1 MCRMFISFGK
11 STSGSCFFF
20 FFFFFPKKHLSCCYI
35 QSQLQRV
42 ATESYFPRLNSLASG
57 IHLKK
62 HVLQPLFLCTW
73 GQQGS
78 EMLGTR
84 LSVLSEPEAESR
96 LRSSPLTPV
105 RDSQNLRIGINFK
118 PQVSFPA
125 PGFSPV
131 NQTVNRFI
139 LMLPNDDAFFFSLTF
154 SMPPTFGLFPFYI
167 WNPIYHDFKKFNK

>member
-1 MCRMFISFGK
+1 MNRCGR
-11 STSGSCFFF
+11 C
-20 FFFFFPKKHLSCCYI
+20 LSVLAN
-35 QSQLQRV
+35 QLQGV
-42 ATESYFPRLNSLASG
+42 AFFLLFQEASFLLLHPVPVAKGSPWILLPEIKLSWIWNSPEKSRCSA
-57 IHLKK
+57 
-62 HVLQPLFLCTW
+62 PFLCSW

-84 LSVLSEPEAESR
+84 LTALSEPEAESR

-131 NQTVNRFI
+131 NQTFNRFI
-139 LMLPNDDAFFFSLTF
+139 LMLPNDDAFFS
-154 SMPPTFGLFPFYI
+154 P
-167 WNPIYHDFKKFNK
+167 